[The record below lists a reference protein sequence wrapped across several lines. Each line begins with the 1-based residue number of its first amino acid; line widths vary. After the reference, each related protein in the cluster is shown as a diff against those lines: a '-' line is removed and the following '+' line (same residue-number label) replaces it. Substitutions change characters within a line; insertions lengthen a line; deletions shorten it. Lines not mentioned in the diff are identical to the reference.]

1 MKEDAEV
8 ITLPAV
14 RERSAVSL
22 QPVKSLAAAKASMRE
37 FQEFIAEYLEESTD
51 GGASGDYGV
60 IQGTKKK
67 TLLKSG
73 ADKLCELYGMYD
85 EYEIISHVEDFDR
98 GLFDYTLKCVLK
110 SRRDDSII
118 GTGLGSCSSWESRYR
133 YRDSQRKCPSC
144 GKETIIKGKEEY
156 GGGWL
161 CWGKKGGCGTKYA
174 DGDQSIEG
182 QTIGRTENPDIID
195 TKNTVLKIAKKRAK
209 IDATIGAT
217 RSSGILTQ
225 DLDEL
230 PPIDVKPE
238 KPPVART
245 TEETPVRRPAAQ
257 AQPDKEPEKVITM
270 FQASIKQVAEQK
282 KIKTTDSDYV
292 KYTGCITLG
301 QQTNFRRMWHDAAAD
316 SGLNQTDL
324 ELLRHDWLYKNGY
337 KDDDGNPTSAKIPAK
352 DFMRVRDAAEAF
364 ARGLNDLHESGD
376 DTQARYEVE

>member
-8 ITLPAV
+8 ITTLPV
-14 RERSAVSL
+14 IRERSAVSL

-85 EYEIISHVEDFDR
+85 EYEIISHVEDFEK

-133 YRDSQRKCPSC
+133 YRDSQRKCPAC
-144 GKETIIKGKEEY
+144 GKETIIKGREEY

-161 CWGKKGGCGTKYA
+161 CFAKKGGCGTKFK
-174 DGDQSIEG
+174 DGDQSIEA
-182 QTIGRTENPDIID
+182 QTVGRTENPDIID

-230 PPIDVKPE
+230 PPIDIKPE
-238 KPPVART
+238 KPSVPRT
-245 TEETPVRRPAAQ
+245 TEETPVRRPAPANQ
-257 AQPDKEPEKVITM
+257 APQEERVVVAMLKE
-270 FQASIKQVAEQK
+270 SIKQVAEQK
-282 KIKTTDSDYV
+282 KFVKPTDPDYV
-292 KYTGCITLG
+292 KYPGCINLG
-301 QQTNFRRMWHDAAAD
+301 QQNNLRRAWHDAAAD
-316 SGLNQTDL
+316 SGLNPTQL
-324 ELLRHDWLYKNGY
+324 ELLRHDWLAKHDY
-337 KDDDGNPTSAKIPAK
+337 KDDDGPTSAKIPAK
-352 DFMRVRDAAEAF
+352 DFYQVRNEAEAF
-364 ARGLNDLHESGD
+364 ASGLVIDANDCRDND
-376 DTQARYEVE
+376 DEISI